1 MLSNR
6 YVSVYLGLFIVSLAT
21 LTLEIS
27 LTRFFSVSK
36 WYHFAFMVVSI
47 ALFGIGVSGSFLS
60 MFQSRL
66 ERNVH
71 ELRVIL
77 SFSFSL
83 TCAFSIAITN
93 LVPFD
98 PFRFA
103 WDPIQ
108 VLNLAIHFITLS
120 VPFFFSGLL
129 TAVILAGMAN
139 KVNKIY
145 FSTMMGS
152 GVGSLI
158 VTTVLSPISCG
169 WIIVFVSSLGF
180 IATFIFTLNLPRKKC
195 LVALASI
202 LISTTLLFTFYPTLE
217 AKMSP
222 YKSLKIALTYPNSQ
236 ILYTGWNSFSRVDVF
251 ESPYVRYA
259 PGLSYEY
266 QGSIPSQLGL
276 TVDGDSLTAIT
287 YYDGAPSTLNFTGYL
302 PMALPYHLSARVRMN
317 GGDKVLII
325 YPGGGLEVLAALYHN
340 ASEIVAVEINP
351 LLIEAV
357 RDRFGDFAGNIY
369 EDDKVSL
376 QISEG
381 RSFVK
386 STNETYDLIQL
397 SIVGNVAV
405 SSTGVYAL
413 SEDYLYTVEAMQEY
427 YMHLKADGLLCITRW
442 LLPPPREE
450 LRIVSLAVSALEAQG
465 VDNPD
470 KRIAAVR
477 GWGTFT
483 LLVKQSD
490 LTQSDSYDIRQFCS
504 ERKFDIVY
512 LPEVSPSE
520 VNRYNRFPQPYYYEM
535 VKAILSSK
543 DRKSLYQNY
552 LFDITPVND
561 EKPFFY
567 HFYRLDK
574 IVSIYES
581 MGNKWQPFVEGAYLV
596 PVVLIQALVLS
607 VVFIL
612 MPLLRFKRLGA
623 MPGRSRLLAYFL
635 LLGLGY
641 MFIEIVFIQKFILF
655 LGHPVYAVSTV
666 LFSLLT
672 FSGLGSYFSGRLK
685 CWSRRT
691 LIFILLLICS
701 ITVVYTISLP
711 ILMHEL
717 LGQGLAVRLLIL
729 ASTITPLAFLM
740 GMPFPL
746 GISLTNKRYPALI
759 PWTWAVNGCAS
770 VLGSILPVTIAL
782 FTGFSTVLL
791 LGGVIYLAAAGAI
804 QSLPKS

>member
-1 MLSNR
+1 MSNSR
-6 YVSVYLGLFIVSLAT
+6 YVSVYVGLFIVSLAT

-60 MFQSRL
+60 VFHSLL
-66 ERNVH
+66 ERNIQ

-83 TCAFSIAITN
+83 TCALSIAITN

-108 VLNLAIHFITLS
+108 FLNLVIHFITLS
-120 VPFFFSGLL
+120 VPFFFSGLF
-129 TAVILAGMAN
+129 TSVILVDMAD
-139 KVNKIY
+139 KVNNIY
-145 FSTMMGS
+145 FSTMIGS

-158 VTTVLSPISCG
+158 VTTVLSPMSCG
-169 WIIVFVSSLGF
+169 GIIVFVSSLGF
-180 IATFIFTLNLPRKKC
+180 IATFIFALNLPRKKC
-195 LVALASI
+195 LAALASI
-202 LISTTLLFTFYPTLE
+202 LISTTLIFTFYPTLE

-266 QGSIPSQLGL
+266 QGSIPSQLGI

-287 YYDGAPSTLNFTGYL
+287 YYDGDPSTLNFTGYL
-302 PMALPYHLSARVRMN
+302 PMALPYHLDGR
-317 GGDKVLII
+317 DKVLIM
-325 YPGGGLEVLAALYHN
+325 YPGGGLEVLTALYHN

-351 LLIEAV
+351 LLVEAV

-369 EDDKVSL
+369 DDDKVSV
-376 QISEG
+376 QVSEG

-386 STNETYDLIQL
+386 SANETYDLIQL

-427 YMHLKADGLLCITRW
+427 YIHLKADGLLCITRW

-450 LRIVSLAVSALEAQG
+450 PRIVSLAVSALEAQG
-465 VDNPD
+465 VVNPD

-483 LLVKQSD
+483 LLIKQND
-490 LTQSDSYDIRQFCS
+490 FTQSEADDIRRFCS

-561 EKPFFY
+561 ERPFFY

-581 MGNKWQPFVEGAYLV
+581 MGKKWQPFVEGAYLV
-596 PVVLIQALVLS
+596 PVVFIQALVLS

-623 MPGRSRLLAYFL
+623 MPGRSKLLAYFL
-635 LLGLGY
+635 FLGLGY

-685 CWSRRT
+685 CWSRRP
-691 LIFILLLICS
+691 LIFILLLICAV
-701 ITVVYTISLP
+701 TVVYAVSLP
-711 ILMHEL
+711 ILLHEL
-717 LGQGLAVRLLIL
+717 LGQDLAVRIVIAFL
-729 ASTITPLAFLM
+729 TIIPIAFLM

-746 GISLTNKRYPALI
+746 GISLTNERYPALI

-770 VLGSILPVTIAL
+770 VLGSILPVIIAL
-782 FTGFSTVLL
+782 SAGFSTVLL
-791 LGGVIYLAAAGAI
+791 LGGVIYLAAVGAI
-804 QSLPKS
+804 QSLPTS

>member
-1 MLSNR
+1 MLNSR
-6 YVSVYLGLFIVSLAT
+6 HISVYIGLFIISLAT

-60 MFQSRL
+60 VFHSLL
-66 ERNVH
+66 ERNIQ

-77 SFSFSL
+77 SLFFSL
-83 TCAFSIAITN
+83 TCALSIAIIN

-103 WDPIQ
+103 WDPLQ
-108 VLNLAIHFITLS
+108 FLNLVIYFVTLS
-120 VPFFFSGLL
+120 VPFFFSGLCISVTLADL
-129 TAVILAGMAN
+129 TD
-139 KVNKIY
+139 KVGKLY
-145 FSTMMGS
+145 FSTMIGS
-152 GVGSLI
+152 GVGALT
-158 VTTVLSPISCG
+158 VTAVLSPISCG
-169 WIIVFVSSLGF
+169 GITLFVSSLGF
-180 IATFIFTLNLPRKKC
+180 IATFTFALNFPRKKF
-195 LVALASI
+195 LAVLASI
-202 LISTTLLFTFYPTLE
+202 LISMILIFTFDSTLE

-222 YKSLKIALTYPNSQ
+222 YKNLRIALTYPNSQ

-266 QGSIPSQLGL
+266 KGSIPSQLGL
-276 TVDGDSLTAIT
+276 TVDGDGLTAIT
-287 YYDGAPSTLNFTGYL
+287 NYDGNISTLDFTSYL
-302 PMALPYHLSARVRMN
+302 PMALPYYIDGR
-317 GGDKVLII
+317 DKVLII
-325 YPGGGLEVLAALYHN
+325 YPGGGLEVLIALYHN
-340 ASEIVAVEINP
+340 ASEIASAEINP
-351 LLIEAV
+351 LLVEAV

-369 EDDKVSL
+369 DDDRVSV
-376 QISEG
+376 QVSEG

-386 STNETYDLIQL
+386 SSNETYDLIQL

-413 SEDYLYTVEAMQEY
+413 SEDYLYTVEAMKEY
-427 YMHLKADGLLCITRW
+427 YLHLKADGVLCITRW

-450 LRIVSLAVSALEAQG
+450 LRIVSLAVSMLEAQG
-465 VDNPD
+465 IVNPD
-470 KRIAAVR
+470 NRIVAVR

-483 LLVKQSD
+483 LLVKQND
-490 LTQSDSYDIRQFCS
+490 FTQSEADDIRRFCS
-504 ERKFDIVY
+504 DRKFDIVY
-512 LPEVSPSE
+512 LPGVSASE

-535 VKAILSSK
+535 VKAILSSN
-543 DRKSLYQNY
+543 DRKSFYQDY

-561 EKPFFY
+561 ERPFFY

-574 IVSIYES
+574 IVSIYQS

-596 PVVLIQALVLS
+596 PVVFIQALVLS
-607 VVFIL
+607 FVFIL
-612 MPLLRFKRLGA
+612 MPLVRFKRLGV
-623 MPGRSRLLAYFL
+623 MPGKWRLLAYFL
-635 LLGLGY
+635 FLGLGY

-672 FSGLGSYFSGRLK
+672 FSGLGSFFSGRLK
-685 CWSRRT
+685 SWVRKP
-691 LIFILLLICS
+691 LIVILLLICAATA
-701 ITVVYTISLP
+701 IYAVSLP
-711 ILMHEL
+711 ILLQEL
-717 LGQGLAVRLLIL
+717 LDQNLSVRLFIA
-729 ASTITPLAFLM
+729 ASTIMPIAFLM

-746 GISLTNKRYPALI
+746 GISLTNERYPEMI

-770 VLGSILPVTIAL
+770 VLGSILTVIIAL
-782 FTGFSTVLL
+782 STGFSTVLL
-791 LGGVIYLAAAGAI
+791 LGGVTYLAAMVVI
-804 QSLPKS
+804 QSLPTS